1 MLTKIYVQKIMS
13 NNTFLFQYVIT
24 VARKM
29 DDVREGLFFLV

>member
-24 VARKM
+24 VARNM